1 MKYYSVA
8 IDGPAGAGKSTMA
21 RRTAKELNFVYV
33 DTGAIYRTVGF
44 AALRAGVDPQDAA
57 AVAALLPQMRMR
69 LDWTPDGV
77 QHVYLNE
84 EDLTAEIRRPEVSAA
99 ASQVSAIP
107 AVRQF
112 LLDTQRDVAKAHS
125 VIMDGRDIGTVVLPD
140 ADVKIYLSASAE
152 VRARRRW
159 LELQSAGRT
168 DSYEEVLREMN
179 ERDYRD
185 MHRDIAPLACA
196 EDAVRLDTSA
206 LTPEESIA
214 AILNIVRE
222 KTRL

>member
-21 RRTAKELNFVYV
+21 RRAAKELNFVYV

-57 AVAALLPQMRMR
+57 AVAALLPQMHMR

>member
-21 RRTAKELNFVYV
+21 RRAAKELNFVYV

-57 AVAALLPQMRMR
+57 AVAALLPQMRTR

>member
-99 ASQVSAIP
+99 ASQVSASP

>member
-21 RRTAKELNFVYV
+21 RRAAKELNFVYV

-57 AVAALLPQMRMR
+57 AVAALLPQMRTR

-206 LTPEESIA
+206 LTPEESLA

-222 KTRL
+222 KTEL

>member
-1 MKYYSVA
+1 M
-8 IDGPAGAGKSTMA
+8 
-21 RRTAKELNFVYV
+21 
-33 DTGAIYRTVGF
+33 
-44 AALRAGVDPQDAA
+44 
-57 AVAALLPQMRMR
+57 
-69 LDWTPDGV
+69 
-77 QHVYLNE
+77 
-84 EDLTAEIRRPEVSAA
+84 
-99 ASQVSAIP
+99 
-107 AVRQF
+107 
-112 LLDTQRDVAKAHS
+112 
-125 VIMDGRDIGTVVLPD
+125 
-140 ADVKIYLSASAE
+140 
-152 VRARRRW
+152 RARRRW

>member
-21 RRTAKELNFVYV
+21 RRAAKELNFVYV

-112 LLDTQRDVAKAHS
+112 LLDTQRRIAETEN

>member
-21 RRTAKELNFVYV
+21 RRAAKELNFVYV

-206 LTPEESIA
+206 LTREESIA

-222 KTRL
+222 KTGL